1 MKKYIYLFLI
11 LGQTL
16 FAQDNFDTANQL
28 YQNEKYDAAIR
39 RYQMVLSSGKT
50 SAEVEFNLANSY
62 YKTNKVGLAILHYE
76 RALLLN
82 PGDADILNNLKFA
95 EKMKIDDIKEN
106 RTVGFEKMFRELTGN
121 YDYNQWAW
129 ISVVFAFLFLLCFA
143 GYYFSGT
150 TLLKRIFFV
159 SMFIVFIAMA
169 LTILAAVFEKR
180 YETNE
185 RPAIVYTEIANVKNE
200 PRESAN
206 DAFTL
211 HEGTKVMVLE
221 NTNGWSK
228 IQLLDGTQGF
238 LKSNT
243 IAEIK
248 Q

>member
-1 MKKYIYLFLI
+1 MKKYLYLFLI

-28 YQNEKYDAAIR
+28 YQNQKYEAAIR
-39 RYQMVLSSGKT
+39 RYQMVIRDGKT
-50 SAEVEFNLANSY
+50 SAEVEFNLANAY
-62 YKTNKVGLAILHYE
+62 YKTNTVGLAILHYE

-82 PGDADILNNLKFA
+82 PVDSDILNNLKFA

-106 RTVGFEKMFRELTGN
+106 QKVGFEKILRDVSGN
-121 YDYNQWAW
+121 YDYDGWAW
-129 ISVVFAFLFLLCFA
+129 IAVIFAFVFLICFC

-150 TLLKRIFFV
+150 TLLKRIFFI
-159 SMFIVFIAMA
+159 SMFVVFIVMA
-169 LTILAAVFEKR
+169 ISILAAFFERK
-180 YETNE
+180 YDDNE
-185 RPAIVYTEIANVKNE
+185 RPAILYREVANVKNE

-206 DAFTL
+206 DAFVL

-221 NTNGWSK
+221 KANGWSK
-228 IQLLDGTQGF
+228 IQLLDGTEGF
-238 LKSNT
+238 LLSNT